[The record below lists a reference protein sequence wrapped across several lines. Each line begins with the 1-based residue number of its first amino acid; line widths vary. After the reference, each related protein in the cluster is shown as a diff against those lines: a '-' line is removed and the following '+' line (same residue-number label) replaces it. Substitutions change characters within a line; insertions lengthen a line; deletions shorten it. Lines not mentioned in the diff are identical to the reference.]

1 MKAVTNG
8 QQTKFN
14 LHRYRWIVG
23 ASLLLLYKD
32 TLHACNLLSSKKCLM
47 CKIKNSLQGEIRRH
61 CSHLQYTMPFYP
73 CVLMLSSN
81 LLSRTTE
88 DSEEEECLCTERLHR
103 HIKSSIDDVFE
114 LDSWELLPFMYW
126 VTPSSISSCLRSVL
140 NPSRPL
146 LLPTASLSC

>member
-1 MKAVTNG
+1 MFDTMKAVTNG

-23 ASLLLLYKD
+23 ASLLLVYKD

-88 DSEEEECLCTERLHR
+88 DSEEEEIAYSQTHQVFHRRCLWTRQLRAVTIHVLGDTIVYIFLSEV
-103 HIKSSIDDVFE
+103 SSE
-114 LDSWELLPFMYW
+114 SLQALA
-126 VTPSSISSCLRSVL
+126 PSYC
-140 NPSRPL
+140 
-146 LLPTASLSC
+146 